1 MLRHDSALLGLS
13 KLNPPSAYSMHEHFW
28 EESRERKALDL
39 KGTEGRKDDKH
50 GNTFYKNSVDISAPY
65 FYS

>member
-1 MLRHDSALLGLS
+1 MTVPFRSS

-39 KGTEGRKDDKH
+39 KGTEGKKSDDKH
-50 GNTFYKNSVDISAPY
+50 GNTFYKNSVDISAL